1 MKTLSTLF
9 KFTNS
14 RQPAV
19 SALIR
24 LTFVLVALG
33 APSLS
38 IAQSALPVSVMS
50 HGAKGDGVADDTA
63 AIEATVLEATKG
75 NGVVFFPPGE
85 YLISRTIY
93 LQSNMTV
100 RGAQGAILKRPP
112 AVTHKLTKPVKKG
125 ETVAYV
131 EDIKGY
137 QANQGFTLVDGSET
151 GDNGMRGKIVAVDA
165 AEKKIT
171 FEIEGAFGAKDVCP
185 ADGKSVF
192 SNAFPILATNSAKVA
207 ISNLMIEGLTFDCQ
221 SQPDEP
227 KAYFLAPIY
236 IGAPTKENDQRNVTV
251 RHNIILN
258 STSVG
263 ISVQVRENA
272 TIESNQIYKCA
283 FAGIHVGATTANVTV
298 RNNILEDGEGMAIC
312 LGKAGTIVTNNF
324 VKNYSVGCGGMG
336 EFGSNSVISFNVFE
350 GMTTGIS
357 LQTNPA
363 GHTVITDNLFFKG
376 KGTDILLDAWNFCV
390 ISNNMFADGT
400 VSGLSLQGTKYASV
414 VNNQFFN
421 YTGDFC
427 IRVTGSA
434 SDPQKMTELSR
445 IAGNIVVGGRQASL
459 SLESSKQIIV
469 SENQFLPYE
478 GGAAIKIAETASK
491 IQLTDN
497 IVEGEVVN
505 ASAPKN

>member
-1 MKTLSTLF
+1 MQTPVTLF
-9 KFTNS
+9 KFIDS
-14 RQPAV
+14 RNPVV
-19 SALIR
+19 SSLIR

-33 APSLS
+33 VPSLS
-38 IAQSALPVSVMS
+38 MAQSALPVSVMS
-50 HGAKGDGVADDTA
+50 QGAKGDGVADDTA

-112 AVTHKLTKPVKKG
+112 AITRKLTKPVKKG

-131 EDIKGY
+131 EDIKGF
-137 QANQGFTLVDGSET
+137 QANQGFTLVDGSEE
-151 GDNGMRGKIVAVDA
+151 GDNGMMGKIVAVDA
-165 AEKKIT
+165 GEKKIT
-171 FEIEGAFGAKDVCP
+171 FEIDGSFGAKDVCP

-192 SNAFPILATNSAKVA
+192 STAFPLLATNSAQVA

-227 KAYFLAPIY
+227 KAYFLAAIY

-283 FAGIHVGATTANVTV
+283 FAGIHVGATAANVTI
-298 RNNILEDGEGMAIC
+298 RNNVIEDGEGMAIWM
-312 LGKAGTIVTNNF
+312 GKAGTIVTNNF
-324 VKNYSVGCGGMG
+324 IKNYSVGCGGIG

-350 GMTTGIS
+350 GMSTGIY
-357 LQTNPA
+357 LQTNAA

-390 ISNNMFADGT
+390 VANNMFADGT

-434 SDPQKMTELSR
+434 SDPQKRTEFSR

-459 SLESSKQIIV
+459 SLENSTQVIV

-478 GGAAIKIAETASK
+478 GGVAIKIAETASK